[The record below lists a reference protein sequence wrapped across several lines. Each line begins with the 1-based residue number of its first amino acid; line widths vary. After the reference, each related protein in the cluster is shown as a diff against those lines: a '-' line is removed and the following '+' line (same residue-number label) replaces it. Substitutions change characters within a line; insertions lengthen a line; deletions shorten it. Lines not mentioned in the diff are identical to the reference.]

1 MKRITSMVACLL
13 LCGFYTTFAQDMQI
27 KGTVTSA
34 EDGNPLP
41 GVYVKIGGTNTG
53 TATDADGNFQVSAPA
68 DATLVFSFIGFRE
81 KEVAVRGQ
89 TIIDVVM
96 ETDVTMVDEVVV
108 TALGITKSKKS
119 LGYAVSDFS
128 DEDLDNR
135 QVIDATQALTGRV
148 AGVTISSTS
157 GAPGASTSVIV
168 RGLSSIT
175 QSTQPLYIIDGVP
188 VNNQYS
194 NGNSTQAMTTANLT
208 VDFGNAASDINPA
221 DIETMS
227 VLKGAAATSLY
238 GSRAAN
244 GVIIITTK
252 SGKKN
257 QNMKVDFST
266 SYTVTTVGRLPYYQ
280 KKYGQGWSGHFAYE
294 ENGSWGPVMDGAMR
308 LTGNVV
314 DNSQRIMPFKYQE
327 NGLRDF
333 FEYGSAFTNSIAISG
348 GTEKIGY
355 YASYANT
362 SQDGVIPGDADVL
375 KRNSLTIKA
384 NGGNE
389 KTKINFSS
397 SYTNKKIS
405 AVATGQGDD
414 AGGGKAVF
422 QELLATPVNHYIP
435 LYRDYNYKFDNLDN
449 YFNLYTQNPYFVINE
464 NGNDFIQDRLISSVD
479 LSQVITKGLSV
490 SWRGGLD
497 YYSNSYQRY
506 GAVTRKTPGSP
517 NSSENDVAGMV
528 KEEGR
533 TVSQIN
539 SDFFVNYD
547 GKLEFGDKFLEYN
560 VVLGNNINQRT
571 SSRLTTIARG
581 LVVPEYY
588 SVTNISGSAEVST
601 YKEERRSVGLFGTVS
616 LNLSDFLFV
625 QLSGRNDWSSTLPKE
640 NNSFFYPGVNV
651 GFIFSEFLPKG
662 VLTYGKLRAGYAM
675 AGNDAPA
682 YSLDPFYRAAILRN
696 GGYGFTNYPVGG
708 VAAFEKYRQLGNP
721 NLKNELSKDF
731 EIGTE
736 LRFFSNRIGLDL
748 AYYNK
753 VTTDLIFDATIAGSS
768 GFDIQTTNL
777 GQITNSGV
785 EMKLDLNPLKI
796 NDFRW
801 DLTYIFTKSNTI
813 LDELS
818 AELGV
823 EEYVINSAYESEFVA
838 IPGEQLGQ
846 FRIPDY
852 KYAPDGQVI
861 VGDNGLPLEGDKVLY
876 ATSVPDYKMSLSNT
890 LSFKGI
896 NFSFLID
903 YQQGGHMYSNTA
915 NSCFWSGN
923 SEQSLTNDRRPWV
936 IPNSVQEITDEE
948 GNVSYVEN
956 STPIL
961 GNWHEYY
968 NSNTNK
974 PIERNR
980 IIEKTYVKLREVSL
994 NYTLPTS
1001 LVEKIRLSV
1010 VNVGVYGTN
1019 LFLWTPG
1026 LNSFIDPEMSTFGN
1040 GIEGLFG
1047 EFDGLPQTRTYGV
1060 KLNVAF

>member
-1 MKRITSMVACLL
+1 MKMITSMVVCLL
-13 LCGFYTTFAQDMQI
+13 LFSFYATYAQDIQI
-27 KGTVTSA
+27 KGTVTST
-34 EDGNPLP
+34 EDDSPLP
-41 GVYVKIGGTNTG
+41 GVYVKISGTNTG
-53 TATDADGNFQVSAPA
+53 TATDIDGKFLLSAPA
-68 DATLVFSFIGFRE
+68 DATLVFSFIGY
-81 KEVAVRGQ
+81 KDQEVAVKGQ
-89 TIIDVVM
+89 TIINVVLK
-96 ETDVTMVDEVVV
+96 TDVTMVDEVVV

-128 DEDLDNR
+128 NKDLDNR

-157 GAPGASTSVIV
+157 GSPGASTSVIV

-194 NGNSTQAMTTANLT
+194 SGNSTQSMTTANLT

-227 VLKGAAATSLY
+227 VLKGASATSLY

-257 QNMKVDFST
+257 QNLKVDFST
-266 SYTVTTVGRLPYYQ
+266 SYTLTEVGRLPYYQ
-280 KKYGQGWSGHFAYE
+280 KRFGQGWSGHFAYE
-294 ENGSWGPVMDGAMR
+294 ENGSWGPVMDGALR
-308 LTGNVV
+308 LTGNIV
-314 DNSQRIMPFKYQE
+314 DNSQRLMPFEFQE

-333 FEYGSAFTNSIAISG
+333 FEYGHAFNNSIAVSG
-348 GTEKIGY
+348 GTDKIGY

-362 SQDGVIPGDADVL
+362 KQNGVIPGDADVL
-375 KRNSLTIKA
+375 NRNSFTIKA

-389 KTKINFSS
+389 KTKISFSS

-422 QELLATPVNHYIP
+422 QELLGTPVNHYIP
-435 LYRDYNYKFDNLDN
+435 LYRDYNNKFDNLDN

-464 NGNDFIQDRLISSVD
+464 NGNNFAQDRLISSLD
-479 LSQVITKGLSV
+479 LNRIIFKGLSV

-497 YYSNSYQRY
+497 QYSNFYQRY

-533 TVSQIN
+533 TVSQLN
-539 SDFFVNYD
+539 SDFFINYD
-547 GKLEFGDKFLEYN
+547 GKLEFGKKFLEYN
-560 VVLGNNINQRT
+560 IVIGNNINQRT
-571 SSRLTTIARG
+571 STRLTTIAQG

-588 SVTNISGSAEVST
+588 SVTNISGSADVST
-601 YKEERRSVGLFGTVS
+601 YREKRRSVGLFGTVS
-616 LNLSDFLFV
+616 LNFSDFLFI

-640 NNSFFYPGVNV
+640 NNSFFYPGVNL

-662 VLTYGKLRAGYAM
+662 ILTYGKVRVGYAL

-682 YSLDPFYRAAILRN
+682 YSLDPYYRAAILRN

-708 VAAFEKYRQLGNP
+708 VAAFEKFRKLGNP

-736 LRFFSNRIGLDL
+736 LRFLGNRIGLDL
-748 AYYNK
+748 AYYKK

-777 GQITNSGV
+777 GQITNSGI
-785 EMKLDLNPLKI
+785 EMKLDLTPLKYM
-796 NDFRW
+796 DFKW

-813 LDELS
+813 LDKLS

-823 EEYVINSAYESEFVA
+823 EEYVINAAYETEFVA

-852 KYAPDGQVI
+852 KYSPSGQVI
-861 VGDNGLPLEGDKVLY
+861 VGDNGLPLEGEKVLY

-896 NFSFLID
+896 IFSFLLD
-903 YQQGGHMYSNTA
+903 YQQGGAMYSNTA

-923 SEQSLTNDRRPWV
+923 GEQTLTNDRRPWV
-936 IPNSVQEITDEE
+936 IPNSVQEATDDD
-948 GNVSYVEN
+948 GNVIYVEN

-961 GNWHEYY
+961 NNWHEYY

-980 IIEKTYVKLREVSL
+980 IIDKTYVKLREVSL
-994 NYTLPTS
+994 NYTLPVS
-1001 LVEKIRLSV
+1001 LVEKVSLTAI
-1010 VNVGVYGTN
+1010 NVGIFGTN
-1019 LFLWTPG
+1019 LFLWTPAS
-1026 LNSFIDPEMSTFGN
+1026 NSFIDPEMSTFGN

-1047 EFDGLPQTRTYGV
+1047 EFEGLPQTRTYGI
-1060 KLNVAF
+1060 KLNVTF

>member
-1 MKRITSMVACLL
+1 MKIITSLILCLL
-13 LCGFYTTFAQDMQI
+13 LFCSYGTFGQNIEIA
-27 KGTVTSA
+27 GTVTA
-34 EDGNPLP
+34 EDGNLLP
-41 GVYVKIGGTNTG
+41 GVYVRIIGTNAG
-53 TATDADGNFQVSAPA
+53 TMTDADGKFQLSAPA
-68 DATLVFSFIGFRE
+68 EATLLFSYIGY
-81 KEVAVRGQ
+81 KNQEVAVQGQ
-89 TIIDVVM
+89 NAIDVQLV
-96 ETDVTMVDEVVV
+96 TDVTVVDEVVV

-119 LGYAVSDFS
+119 LGYAVSDF
-128 DEDLDNR
+128 DNEDLSNR
-135 QVIDATQALTGRV
+135 QVIDATQALTGRI
-148 AGVTISSTS
+148 AGVNISSTS
-157 GAPGASTSVIV
+157 GAPGASTSVLV

-194 NGNSTQAMTTANLT
+194 GGNSTQALTTVNLT
-208 VDFGNAASDINPA
+208 VDFGNAASDINPS
-221 DIETMS
+221 DIENIS

-244 GVIIITTK
+244 GVILITTK

-257 QNMKVDFST
+257 QNLKVDLST
-266 SYTVTTVGRLPYYQ
+266 SYTVTEVGRLPYYQ
-280 KKYGQGWSGHFAYE
+280 KKFGQGWNGHFAYE
-294 ENGSWGPVMDGAMR
+294 ENGSWGPAMDGALR

-314 DNSQRIMPFKYQE
+314 DNSQRLMPFEYQE

-333 FEYGSAFTNSIAISG
+333 FEYGYAFNSSIAISG

-362 SQDGVIPGDADVL
+362 KQDGVIPGKADL
-375 KRNSLTIKA
+375 LNRNSLTIKA

-389 KTKINFSS
+389 KTKISFSS

-414 AGGGKAVF
+414 AGGGKALF
-422 QELLATPVNHYIP
+422 QELMCTPVNHYIP

-449 YFNLYTQNPYFVINE
+449 YFNLYTQNPYFVVNE
-464 NGNDFIQDRLISSVD
+464 NGNNFEQDRLISSLD
-479 LSQVITKGLSV
+479 ISRQIIQGLSV
-490 SWRGGLD
+490 AWRGGLD
-497 YYSNSYQRY
+497 QYSNFYQRY
-506 GAVTRKTPGSP
+506 GAMTRKTPGSP

-533 TVSQIN
+533 TVSQFN
-539 SDFFVNYD
+539 SDFFINYD
-547 GKLEFGDKFLEYN
+547 GKLSFGNQFLEYN
-560 VVLGNNINQRT
+560 VVLGNNINQQT
-571 SSRLTTIARG
+571 STRLTTIAQG

-588 SVTNISGSAEVST
+588 SVTNISGSAAVST
-601 YKEERRSVGLFGTVS
+601 YREKRRSVGLFGTLS
-616 LNLSDFLFV
+616 LNLSDFLFI
-625 QLSGRNDWSSTLPKE
+625 QFSGRNDWSSTLPKK
-640 NNSFFYPGVNV
+640 NNSFFYPGVNL

-662 VLTYGKLRAGYAM
+662 ILTYGKIRAGYAL

-682 YSLDPFYRAAILRN
+682 YSLNPYYRAAILRN

-708 VAAFEKYRQLGNP
+708 IAAFEKYRKLGNP

-731 EIGTE
+731 EVGTE
-736 LRFFSNRIGLDL
+736 MRFFGNRIGLDL
-748 AYYNK
+748 AYYK
-753 VTTDLIFDATIAGSS
+753 KITTDLIFDATIAGSS

-785 EMKLDLNPLKI
+785 ELKLDLNPVRLV
-796 NDFRW
+796 DFRW
-801 DLTYIFTKSNTI
+801 DLIYLFTKSNTV

-823 EEYVINSAYESEFVA
+823 EEYVINSAYETEFVA

-846 FRIPDY
+846 FRIPEY
-852 KYAPDGQVI
+852 KYSPTGQII

-876 ATSVPDYKMSLSNT
+876 ASSVPDFKMSLTNS

-896 NFSFLID
+896 NLSFLFD

-915 NSCFWSGN
+915 NTCFWSGN

-936 IPNSVQEITDEE
+936 IPNSVQEVTDED
-948 GNVSYVEN
+948 GNISYIEN
-956 STPIL
+956 TTPIL
-961 GNWHEYY
+961 NTWHEYY
-968 NSNTNK
+968 SSNTNK

-980 IIEKTYVKLREVSL
+980 IIEKTYFKLREASL

-1001 LVEKIRLSV
+1001 LVEKVRLTT
-1010 VNVGVYGTN
+1010 VNIGVYGTN
-1019 LFLWTPG
+1019 LFLWTPVS
-1026 LNSFIDPEMSTFGN
+1026 NSFIDPEMSTFGN

-1047 EFDGLPQTRTYGV
+1047 EFDGIPQTRTYGV
-1060 KLNVAF
+1060 KLNVVF